1 MDERE
6 VLIRDEKV
14 AVSYHRGFGLVRSA
28 LAAVLRGLSDG
39 KTRRQVEESLTL
51 GPDQFTA
58 AISYCERC
66 GLITNE
72 KPTVFGL
79 AVLEHDATLSKV
91 ATQWAMHYFLASPSL
106 NAPNYWASLVASSLG
121 LARQIGQAEIAASII
136 GFTKQASNWEPSER
150 TIKSGATA
158 FISTYSKEEGLG
170 ALGILEDAGRNQ
182 YAVRQ
187 PRAVAPGAF
196 ACLLADYWER
206 HWVERPEVQLEEV
219 TQGELAHVLL
229 LSENKVND
237 LLGVLAA
244 PDVALIKR
252 QRKHL
257 PYQVSR
263 QPGLQAAT
271 LWATH
276 LYS

>member
-1 MDERE
+1 MEEKE
-6 VLIRDEKV
+6 VLIREEKV

-28 LAAVLRGLSDG
+28 VAGVLRALSDG
-39 KTRRQVEESLTL
+39 KRRRQVEDALTL

-58 AISYCERC
+58 AFGYCERC
-66 GLITNE
+66 GLIANE
-72 KPTVFGL
+72 KPTAFGL
-79 AVLEHDATLSKV
+79 AVLEHDATLSRV
-91 ATQWAMHYFLASPSL
+91 ATQWAMHYFIASPSL
-106 NAPNYWASLVASSLG
+106 NSPNYWAALVASSLG
-121 LARQIGQAEIAASII
+121 LARQIGQAEIAGSII
-136 GFTKQASNWEPSER
+136 GFTKEASNWEPSER
-150 TIKSGATA
+150 TVKSGATA

-182 YAVRQ
+182 YTVRQ
-187 PRAVAPGAF
+187 PRAVAPLVY

-206 HWVERPEVQLEEV
+206 QWNDRPEVQLEEV

-244 PDVALIKR
+244 PDIALIKR

-263 QPGLQAAT
+263 QPGLQAAN